1 MTPPGICVSKIKCV
15 CKCDTVYA
23 WCGVCVYVWC
33 CVCVMLCVWCRCDA
47 IYVCVCCTVCDVCDV
62 VCVSDGVCVYVML
75 CGMQDVYVC
84 VVQSICMWY
93 RTYVC
98 VCVCVCDAVYV
109 CLWCSMSD
117 VVCVCNREWVYLLAE
132 GMPREPWLPS
142 PAFILWSLLACPL
155 GFSRA
160 SQSPREQHI
169 ALRLPC
175 LPEQACHSGSVS
187 STTEAVTDVLITVL
201 MQKQAFPACHPRGLS
216 L

>member
-98 VCVCVCDAVYV
+98 VCVCVMQCMCVCDAVWVMLYV
-109 CLWCSMSD
+109 CAIESECICWQRECPESPGSPLQRLYSGPCLRALWD
-117 VVCVCNREWVYLLAE
+117 FP
-132 GMPREPWLPS
+132 GPPS
-142 PAFILWSLLACPL
+142 PHVSSILLYAYP
-155 GFSRA
+155 A
-160 SQSPREQHI
+160 SQS
-169 ALRLPC
+169 RLAT
-175 LPEQACHSGSVS
+175 Q
-187 STTEAVTDVLITVL
+187 VLWAPPQKLLL
-201 MQKQAFPACHPRGLS
+201 MY
-216 L
+216 